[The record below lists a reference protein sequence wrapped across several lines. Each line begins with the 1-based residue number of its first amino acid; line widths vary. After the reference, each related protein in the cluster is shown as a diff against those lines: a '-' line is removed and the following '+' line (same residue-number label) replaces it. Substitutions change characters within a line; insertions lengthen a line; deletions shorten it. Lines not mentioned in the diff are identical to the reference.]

1 MDDELELLKWEEEY
15 EAGLTCQE
23 RAAKDMSNTPMQYVF
38 PKIFRC
44 CLKIGCCK
52 KHRQF
57 KKKSNEIKV

>member
-1 MDDELELLKWEEEY
+1 MDNELELLKWEEEY
-15 EAGLTCQE
+15 EADLNCQE

-57 KKKSNEIKV
+57 